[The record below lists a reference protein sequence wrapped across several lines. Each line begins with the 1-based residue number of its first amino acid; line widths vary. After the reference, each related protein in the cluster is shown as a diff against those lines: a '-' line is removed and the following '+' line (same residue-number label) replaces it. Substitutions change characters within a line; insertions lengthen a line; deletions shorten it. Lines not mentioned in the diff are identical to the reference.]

1 MTDQARP
8 ANPLIEV
15 GITIV
20 VPALILMRASG
31 PEQLG
36 PALALVVA
44 LAFPIGWGLIE
55 AIRSRRTSWLALLG
69 VVSTLLTGGI
79 GLLKLDTQWL
89 AIKEAAIPGLIGI
102 AIFVSS
108 WTRYPLI
115 RAMVFNAR
123 ILDVDRITAALEQS
137 GSRQAFE
144 RTLVLATR
152 LLAATFFFSSAMN
165 YFLATWIVRSP
176 AGSEAFNTELGRLTL
191 LSYPMI
197 ALPSMAMLMGIMF
210 WLMHQIKRR
219 TGLGLT
225 ELLRTDG

>member
-8 ANPLIEV
+8 ANPLLEV

-31 PEQLG
+31 PDQLG
-36 PALALVVA
+36 PALGLVVA
-44 LAFPIGWGLIE
+44 LSFPIAWGLFE
-55 AIRSRRTSWLALLG
+55 AVRSKRTSWLALLG

-79 GLLKLDTQWL
+79 GLLELDNRWL
-89 AIKEAAIPGLIGI
+89 AIKEAAIPGLIGL
-102 AIFVSS
+102 AILVSS

-115 RAMVFNAR
+115 RAIIFNAR
-123 ILDVDRITAALEQS
+123 VLDVDRIHAALEQT
-137 GSRQAFE
+137 GVRLEFE
-144 RTLVLATR
+144 RTLILATR
-152 LLAATFFFSSAMN
+152 LLAGTFFFSSAMN
-165 YFLATWIVRSP
+165 YLMATWIVRSP
-176 AGSEAFNTELGRLTL
+176 AGTEAFNTELGRLTL

-197 ALPSMAMLMGIMF
+197 ALPSMAMLIGILF

-225 ELLRTDG
+225 ELLRSES